1 MCVWLV
7 ADCSMCVNP
16 LYKKAVIGSFND
28 FIAYCNCADK
38 YKVHKDLECHS
49 KVNQLG
55 ETYCGAILH
64 NELYAEKVVEK
75 ELLQSARWKIPDV
88 REYKRQKFQ
97 PTTAAVLVPTKN
109 PEFRCVIFGR
119 SRVCIYFGNVTVAV
133 YFGKVAFISGM

>member
-1 MCVWLV
+1 MFEENSYSPISGILKMCD
-7 ADCSMCVNP
+7 ACRCSMCVNP

-109 PEFRCVIFGR
+109 SGVLFLADRAC
-119 SRVCIYFGNVTVAV
+119 
-133 YFGKVAFISGM
+133 AFISGM